1 MPVCIMATKC
11 RSRTVVVVAK
21 SVLYTTLDDDGIQTT
36 GAKLIYRTLLAC
48 LRDIWNFWSK
58 ITIKYN
64 KVSAELRVVEKAIA

>member
-1 MPVCIMATKC
+1 MPVSIMATKC

-21 SVLYTTLDDDGIQTT
+21 SVLYTTLDDGIQTT

>member
-1 MPVCIMATKC
+1 MPVGIMATKC

-21 SVLYTTLDDDGIQTT
+21 SVLYTTLDDGIQTT

-58 ITIKYN
+58 ITIKHN
-64 KVSAELRVVEKAIA
+64 KVSAGLRVAEKAIA